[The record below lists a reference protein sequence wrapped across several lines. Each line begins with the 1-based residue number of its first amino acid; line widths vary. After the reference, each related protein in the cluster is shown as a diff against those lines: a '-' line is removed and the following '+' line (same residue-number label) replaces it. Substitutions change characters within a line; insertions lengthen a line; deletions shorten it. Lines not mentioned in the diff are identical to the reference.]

1 MPSKKQ
7 VPSAAPT
14 RLSSVPEGMSK
25 TAQHIAAAV
34 GQLQKTAEIDTSQE
48 HMEAFCKMM
57 RCIREDPDACE
68 FAEADP
74 VAYMGKYVNE
84 QARSGDALHLCALVK
99 KLRAVDTADR
109 STMHAFYL
117 GMIEYAKG
125 RKRLST
131 DLPDEDA
138 SPADLIGSPYA
149 VSQRIRDLEVQLRL
163 LRILEGVTRARVS
176 ASAADDMQK
185 YVRLLEAKVEL
196 AITLTKTK

>member
-25 TAQHIAAAV
+25 TAQRIAAAV

-48 HMEAFCKMM
+48 QMEAFCKMM

-109 STMHAFYL
+109 STMHAFYM

-138 SPADLIGSPYA
+138 SPADLIRSPDM
-149 VSQRIRDLEVQLRL
+149 SQRIRDWEAQLRFLRVLEV
-163 LRILEGVTRARVS
+163 ETRARVS
-176 ASAADDMQK
+176 ASAADDMQQ
-185 YVRLLEAKVEL
+185 YMRLLDAKVEL
-196 AITLTKTK
+196 ATTLNKTK